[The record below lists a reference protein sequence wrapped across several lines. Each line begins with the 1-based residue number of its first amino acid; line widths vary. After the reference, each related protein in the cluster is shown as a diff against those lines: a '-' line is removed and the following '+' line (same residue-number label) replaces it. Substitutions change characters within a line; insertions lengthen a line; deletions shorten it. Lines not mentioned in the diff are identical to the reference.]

1 MLRCI
6 QLEVKKGYQS
16 LVNSCIR
23 FVFETSR
30 STQMNISTG
39 IVNMTR
45 TPLGSALMRQW
56 LIRPSLE
63 LEVIE
68 QRHETVACLLRT
80 ENGTSTFASSLT
92 VTLRNSHTTVTALAS
107 AVEAIRKE
115 LKMVKN
121 ANKAL
126 ATLLHGRGSLREWLI
141 LWQVSHVSITHAVG
155 SYAHS
160 ASPDALRFYSRVRC
174 NPRSHSFS
182 QS

>member
-16 LVNSCIR
+16 LVNSCLR

-45 TPLGSALMRQW
+45 TPLGSVPMRQW

-63 LEVIE
+63 LELIE

-80 ENGTSTFASSLT
+80 ENGKSTFASLT
-92 VTLRNSHTTVTALAS
+92 TTLHNSHTIALALAS